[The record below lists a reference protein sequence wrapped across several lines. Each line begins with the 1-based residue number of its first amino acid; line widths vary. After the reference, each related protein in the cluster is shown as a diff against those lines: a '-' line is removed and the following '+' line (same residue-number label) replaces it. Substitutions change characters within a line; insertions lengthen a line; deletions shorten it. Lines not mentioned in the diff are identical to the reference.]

1 MEKGFSTHKG
11 GVFLL
16 APLLKLHL
24 LTEQIRIL
32 NIKKREGISPI
43 SSALCLIHTAIFG
56 KRSLNAAGKISDL
69 GLICASGLSQFPEDN
84 HFHTHLQTPSIR
96 SIRKAMIWGSKV
108 LFQLGLIRGQVVNLD
123 SHFAGYFGESLIGKE
138 KHPTRNISLPG
149 IRFYYA
155 QDSLEKEPL
164 YLEPHYAGGKPVDR
178 ALPLV
183 DAAVKAVDKKDIR
196 FIFDRWFSVG
206 ELLEFLDKYYQ
217 VEFVTLL
224 RLHRKRV
231 KEMQKVSKDT
241 FRRLNES
248 QRIAVT
254 TTNIRNYTGE
264 VKLIVLEEEDGDP
277 PLRGYLTNVKEDIEP
292 RLIWEYSK
300 RWRIENFF
308 KENLFLHLDHL
319 PGIDL
324 VKISLLLY
332 YKKIAYHAV
341 SAFKKSL
348 PDEHKNKHIQ
358 TIVEDFLEAEA
369 FVKKRGDRIRV
380 SFMGHRYED
389 ILQPIFSKINRKLEE
404 KRIKPFYPWL
414 NHHKIEFK
422 FK

>member
-1 MEKGFSTHKG
+1 
-11 GVFLL
+11 LD
-16 APLLKLHL
+16 
-24 LTEQIRIL
+24 
-32 NIKKREGISPI
+32 IKKREGIPPI
-43 SSALCLIHTAIFG
+43 KSALCLINTAILG
-56 KRSLNAAGKISDL
+56 KKSLNAAGKVSDL
-69 GLICASGLSQFPEDN
+69 GIICASGFSQFPEDN
-84 HFHTHLQTPSIR
+84 HFHLHLESSSIKSIR
-96 SIRKAMIWGSKV
+96 EAMIWGSRV
-108 LFQLGLIRGQVVNLD
+108 LCQLGLIRGEVVNLD
-123 SHFAGYFGESLIGKE
+123 AHFAGYFGASLIGKD

-149 IRFYYA
+149 IKFYYA

-164 YLEPHYAGGKPVDR
+164 YLEPHYTGGKPVDVT
-178 ALPLV
+178 LPLIDATLKVV
-183 DAAVKAVDKKDIR
+183 DRKDIR
-196 FIFDRWFSVG
+196 FIFDKWFSVG
-206 ELLEFLDKYYQ
+206 QLLEFLDKNYQ

-224 RLHRKRV
+224 RLHQNRV
-231 KEMQKVSKDT
+231 KEMQRIPKDR
-241 FRRLNES
+241 FRRLNET

-254 TTNIRNYTGE
+254 TTDIRNYTGKL
-264 VKLIVLEEEDGDP
+264 KLIVIEEEDEDP
-277 PLRGYLTNVKEDIEP
+277 PLRGYLTNVQEDIEL

-324 VKISLLLY
+324 AKINLLLY
-332 YKKIAYHAV
+332 YKKVAYHAV

-389 ILQPIFSKINRKLEE
+389 ILQPIFSKIDHKLEE
-404 KRIKPFYPWL
+404 KGIKPVYPWL
-414 NHHKIEFK
+414 NDHKIEFE

>member
-1 MEKGFSTHKG
+1 M
-11 GVFLL
+11 
-16 APLLKLHL
+16 LKLHRL
-24 LTEQIRIL
+24 QEQIELLDIQ
-32 NIKKREGISPI
+32 KREGIFPLK
-43 SSALCLIHTAIFG
+43 SALCLINTALLG
-56 KRSLNAAGKISDL
+56 KRSLSAAGKVSDL
-69 GLICASGLSQFPEDN
+69 GIICACGLSQFPEDS
-84 HFHTHLQTPSIR
+84 HFHTHLESSSIA
-96 SIRKAMIWGSKV
+96 SIRKAMIWGSRT
-108 LFQLGLIRGQVVNLD
+108 LYRLGLIRGELVNLD
-123 SHFAGYFGESLIGKE
+123 AHFSGYFGASLIGKD

-149 IRFYYA
+149 IKFYYA
-155 QDSLEKEPL
+155 QDSLEKEPI
-164 YLEPHYAGGKPVDR
+164 YLEPHYTGGKPADV
-178 ALPLV
+178 AFPLI
-183 DAAVKAVDKKDIR
+183 DATLKVVQSKGIR

-206 ELLEFLDKYYQ
+206 QLLEFLDKNYR

-224 RLHRKRV
+224 RLHQNRV
-231 KEMQKVSKDT
+231 KEMQRIPKDT
-241 FRRLNES
+241 FRKLNET

-254 TTNIRNYTGE
+254 TTNIRNYTGK
-264 VKLIVLEEEDGDP
+264 VKLIVIEEEDEDP

-292 RLIWEYSK
+292 RLVWDYSK

-319 PGIDL
+319 PGTDL
-324 VKISLLLY
+324 SKINLLLY

-358 TIVEDFLEAEA
+358 TIVEDFLETEA

-389 ILQPIFSKINRKLEE
+389 ILQPIFSKIDYKLEE
-404 KRIKPFYPWL
+404 KGIEPGYPWL
-414 NHHKIEFK
+414 NNHKIEFE

>member
-1 MEKGFSTHKG
+1 
-11 GVFLL
+11 
-16 APLLKLHL
+16 LLKLHRL
-24 LTEQIRIL
+24 QEQIELLDIQ
-32 NIKKREGISPI
+32 KREGIFPLK
-43 SSALCLIHTAIFG
+43 SALCLINTALLG
-56 KRSLNAAGKISDL
+56 KRSLSAAGKVSDL
-69 GLICASGLSQFPEDN
+69 GIICACGLSQFPEDS
-84 HFHTHLQTPSIR
+84 HFHTHLESSSIA
-96 SIRKAMIWGSKV
+96 SIRKAMIWGSRT
-108 LFQLGLIRGQVVNLD
+108 LYRLGLIRGELVNLD
-123 SHFAGYFGESLIGKE
+123 AHFSGYFGASLIGKD

-149 IRFYYA
+149 IKFYYA
-155 QDSLEKEPL
+155 QDSLEKEPI
-164 YLEPHYAGGKPVDR
+164 YLEPHYTGGKPADV
-178 ALPLV
+178 AFPLI
-183 DAAVKAVDKKDIR
+183 DATLKVVQSKGIR

-206 ELLEFLDKYYQ
+206 QLLEFLDKNYR

-224 RLHRKRV
+224 RLHQNRV
-231 KEMQKVSKDT
+231 KEMQRIPKDT
-241 FRRLNES
+241 FRKLNET

-254 TTNIRNYTGE
+254 TTNIRNYTGK
-264 VKLIVLEEEDGDP
+264 VKLIVIEEEDEDP

-292 RLIWEYSK
+292 RLVWDYSK

-319 PGIDL
+319 PGTDL
-324 VKISLLLY
+324 SKINLLLY

-358 TIVEDFLEAEA
+358 TIVEDFLETEA

-389 ILQPIFSKINRKLEE
+389 ILQPIFSKIDYKLEE
-404 KRIKPFYPWL
+404 KGIEPGYPWL
-414 NHHKIEFK
+414 NNHKIEFE

>member
-1 MEKGFSTHKG
+1 MK
-11 GVFLL
+11 LL
-16 APLLKLHL
+16 D
-24 LTEQIRIL
+24 
-32 NIKKREGISPI
+32 IKKRQGIPPLKA
-43 SSALCLIHTAIFG
+43 ALCLINTAILG
-56 KRSLNAAGKISDL
+56 KKSLNAAGKVSDL
-69 GLICASGLSQFPEDN
+69 GIICASGLSQFPEDS
-84 HFHTHLQTPSIR
+84 HFHLHLESSSIR
-96 SIRKAMIWGSKV
+96 SIREAMIWGSKV
-108 LFQLGLIRGQVVNLD
+108 LYQLGLIRGEVVNLD
-123 SHFAGYFGESLIGKE
+123 AHFVGYFRASLIGKD

-149 IRFYYA
+149 IKFYYA

-164 YLEPHYAGGKPVDR
+164 YLEPHYTGGKPVDV
-178 ALPLV
+178 ALPLI
-183 DAAVKAVDKKDIR
+183 DATLKVIDTKDVR

-206 ELLEFLDKYYQ
+206 QLREFLDKNYQ

-224 RLHRKRV
+224 RLHRNRV
-231 KEMQKVSKDT
+231 KEMQRIPKDR
-241 FRRLNES
+241 FRRLNET

-254 TTNIRNYTGE
+254 TTSIRNYTGKL
-264 VKLIVLEEEDGDP
+264 KLIVIEEEDADP
-277 PLRGYLTNVKEDIEP
+277 PLRGYLTNVQEDIEP

-324 VKISLLLY
+324 AKINLLLY
-332 YKKIAYHAV
+332 YKKAAYHAV

-380 SFMGHRYED
+380 SFMAHRYED
-389 ILQPIFSKINRKLEE
+389 ILQPIFSKIDHKLEE
-404 KRIKPFYPWL
+404 KGIKPVYPWL
-414 NHHKIEFK
+414 NDHKIEFE

>member
-1 MEKGFSTHKG
+1 
-11 GVFLL
+11 LD
-16 APLLKLHL
+16 
-24 LTEQIRIL
+24 
-32 NIKKREGISPI
+32 IKKRKGIPPLK
-43 SSALCLIHTAIFG
+43 SALCLINTAIVG
-56 KRSLNAAGKISDL
+56 KKSLNTAGKVSDL
-69 GLICASGLSQFPEDN
+69 GIICASGLSQFPEDS
-84 HFHTHLQTPSIR
+84 HFQAHLESSSIR
-96 SIRKAMIWGSKV
+96 SVREAMIWGSKV
-108 LFQLGLIRGQVVNLD
+108 LYRLGLIRGEVVNLD
-123 SHFAGYFGESLIGKE
+123 AHFAGYFGASLIGKD

-149 IRFYYA
+149 IKFYYA

-164 YLEPHYAGGKPVDR
+164 YLEPHYTGGKPVDV
-178 ALPLV
+178 ALPLI
-183 DAAVKAVDKKDIR
+183 DATLKVVDKKDIR
-196 FIFDRWFSVG
+196 FIFDKWFSVG
-206 ELLEFLDKYYQ
+206 QLLEFLDKNYQ

-224 RLHRKRV
+224 RLHQNRV
-231 KEMQKVSKDT
+231 KEMQRIPKDR
-241 FRRLNES
+241 FRRLNET
-248 QRIAVT
+248 QRIAVIST
-254 TTNIRNYTGE
+254 SIRNYTGKL
-264 VKLIVLEEEDGDP
+264 KLIVIEEEDEDP
-277 PLRGYLTNVKEDIEP
+277 PLRGYLTNVQEDIEP

-324 VKISLLLY
+324 VKINLLLY

-358 TIVEDFLEAEA
+358 TIMEDFLETEA

-389 ILQPIFSKINRKLEE
+389 ILQPIFSKINHKLEE
-404 KRIKPFYPWL
+404 KGIEPVYHWL
-414 NHHKIEFK
+414 NDHKIEFE